1 MLALIL
7 LLLTPPPAELQEAEA
22 LRSEL
27 LRVQAELRV
36 LRGEVTARDAFLGS
50 VRDEL
55 AGVRGELK
63 ALRERPEPVAAPFL
77 AAPPASSDRIGV
89 AKTAV
94 FAPRVEVESFL
105 RHDTVVLKLRRVE
118 ATGARTVAELE
129 LTPDLSGLDLPLDE
143 SGALYLVEW
152 STSEGHV
159 FNLVLRDGASGQPAA
174 SVPVKEKQA
183 DGRFALVG
191 YRAPPSARS

>member
-1 MLALIL
+1 MLALPL
-7 LLLTPPPAELQEAEA
+7 LLLLAPVPATPQDSEAGA

-27 LRVQAELRV
+27 LRVEGELRV
-36 LRGEVTARDAFLGS
+36 MRGEVAARDAFLGT

-63 ALRERPEPVAAPFL
+63 AQRERPQPVAAPFL
-77 AAPPASSDRIGV
+77 AAPPASSDRMGV

-94 FAPRVEVESFL
+94 FAPRVEIESFL
-105 RHDTVVLKLRRVE
+105 RHDTVLLKLKRVE
-118 ATGARTVAELE
+118 ATAVRTVAELE
-129 LTPDLSGLDLPLDE
+129 LTPDLSGIDLPLDE
-143 SGALYLVEW
+143 SGALYVVDW

-159 FNLVLRDGASGQPAA
+159 YNLVLRDGASGQLAA

-191 YRAPPSARS
+191 YRVE